1 MAENQAKPKV
11 DLKEIQ
17 QAPKLKH
24 VGAPKTNNIDPHT
37 KLTGAIKKVAKTGAS
52 LKKVDK
58 PTEGLSEA
66 EKKAYIASKAEKGK
80 K

>member
-1 MAENQAKPKV
+1 MSGEKQTKV

-24 VGAPKTNNIDPHT
+24 VEAPKTDNIDPHT
-37 KLTGAIKKVAKTGAS
+37 KLTGAIKKVGKTGAG
-52 LKKVDK
+52 LKKVEK

-66 EKKAYIASKAEKGK
+66 EKKAYLASKAEKGK